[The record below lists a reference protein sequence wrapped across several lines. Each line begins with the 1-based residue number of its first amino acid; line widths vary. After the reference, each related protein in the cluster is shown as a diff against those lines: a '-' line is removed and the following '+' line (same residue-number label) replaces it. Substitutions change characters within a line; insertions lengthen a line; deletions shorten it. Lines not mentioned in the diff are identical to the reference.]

1 MKKIILCLLMIC
13 LLTGCGSGL
22 YNLNNFVL
30 PDDIEFLIVI
40 EEIYTPEKIGNYMLE
55 NFTYEAHN
63 FTAQSPYELF
73 LSKKGDCDEFAK
85 FGVFIADYH
94 GYETYQIGLTFKT
107 TSMTHWIGIYVED
120 KLSFTNNRMYYYGFD
135 TFREIVE
142 FGTSQTGHEW
152 TKYTIY
158 DYDMN
163 IVETVYNN

>member
-1 MKKIILCLLMIC
+1 MKKIILLISILI
-13 LLTGCGSGL
+13 LLTGCNGV
-22 YNLNNFVL
+22 YNLSNFII
-30 PDDIEFLIVI
+30 PDDVEFTKVI
-40 EEIYTPEKIGNYMLE
+40 EILDTPEKIGNYMLE
-55 NFTYEAHN
+55 NFTYETHN

-85 FGVFIADYH
+85 FILFIANYH
-94 GYETYQIGLTFKT
+94 GYETYQIELTFKT

-142 FGTSQTGHEW
+142 FGASQTGHEW
-152 TKYTIY
+152 SKYTVY

-163 IVETVYNN
+163 IVETGYNN